1 MQNIPGNSSS
11 IESMNCYQRKRF
23 RKRDLDEKK
32 RDLSMK
38 ILEQNNK
45 KENVPQSNRTGIK
58 EDVNGVFRY

>member
-1 MQNIPGNSSS
+1 
-11 IESMNCYQRKRF
+11 MNCCQRKRF

-58 EDVNGVFRY
+58 EDVYGVFRY

>member
-11 IESMNCYQRKRF
+11 IESMNRYQRKRF

-32 RDLSMK
+32 RDLFMK

-45 KENVPQSNRTGIK
+45 KENVSQSNRTGIK

>member
-11 IESMNCYQRKRF
+11 IESMNRYQHKRF

-58 EDVNGVFRY
+58 EDVYGVFRY

>member
-1 MQNIPGNSSS
+1 M
-11 IESMNCYQRKRF
+11 
-23 RKRDLDEKK
+23 KK

-58 EDVNGVFRY
+58 EDVNGVFVTNN

>member
-11 IESMNCYQRKRF
+11 IESMNRYQRKLF

-32 RDLSMK
+32 RDLAMK

>member
-1 MQNIPGNSSS
+1 MQNIPENSSS
-11 IESMNCYQRKRF
+11 IESKNRYQRKRF